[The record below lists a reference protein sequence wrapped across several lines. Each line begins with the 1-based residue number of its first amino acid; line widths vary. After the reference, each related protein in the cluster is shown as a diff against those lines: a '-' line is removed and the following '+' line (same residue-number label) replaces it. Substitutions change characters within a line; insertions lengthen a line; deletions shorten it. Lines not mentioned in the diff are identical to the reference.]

1 MGSTQLVP
9 VPIFY
14 SMSCFRLGRWA
25 LLAVVLAAA
34 GMRGAVGGDEP
45 EASEFPR
52 PAATVLEAQ
61 IALGRRDFS
70 CGSIDGVYGL
80 QTASA
85 VKAFQLKSELPVS
98 GVLDEATKAKLI
110 LDGEPM
116 TQLALSATDLA
127 RLQPLQTTWEKKSEQ
142 TALDYETALEMLAER
157 THSAPALIRRL
168 NPKATWDKV
177 DPTMVFTVP
186 SFPSK
191 NSRPK
196 AERVVIYL
204 ADHVLEPLDGDEKV
218 LGHFPVSIAARVEK
232 RPAGELHVVVL
243 VSNPD
248 YTFEPENFPESEE
261 AKTLGHKLIL
271 PPGPNNPVGMVW
283 IGLDRPGYGIHGTPE
298 PEHVGRTES
307 HGCFRMTNWDAI
319 ALLDYVAIGTPVE
332 VVP

>member
-1 MGSTQLVP
+1 
-9 VPIFY
+9 
-14 SMSCFRLGRWA
+14 MSCFRLGRWA
-25 LLAVVLAAA
+25 VLAVALTSVGAT
-34 GMRGAVGGDEP
+34 RGAVGEEEP
-45 EASEFPR
+45 ETGEFPR
-52 PAATVLEAQ
+52 PVTTVLEAQ

-85 VKAFQLKSELPVS
+85 VKAFQGKAELPIT
-98 GVLDEATKAKLI
+98 GILDEATKAKLT
-110 LDGEPM
+110 LDAEPM
-116 TQLALSATDLA
+116 AQMALSAQDLA
-127 RLQPLQTTWEKKSEQ
+127 RLQPLRPTWQEKSEQ

-177 DPTMVFTVP
+177 DPSMVFTVP
-186 SFPSK
+186 SFPTKS
-191 NSRPK
+191 SRPK
-196 AERVVIYL
+196 AERIVIYL
-204 ADHVLEPLDGDEKV
+204 ADHVLEPLDGDDKV
-218 LGHFPVSIAARVEK
+218 LAHFPVSIAARVEK

-307 HGCFRMTNWDAI
+307 HGCFRMTNWDAVS
-319 ALLDYVAIGTPVE
+319 LLDYVEIGTPVE

>member
-1 MGSTQLVP
+1 M
-9 VPIFY
+9 
-14 SMSCFRLGRWA
+14 
-25 LLAVVLAAA
+25 LAAA
-34 GMRGAVGGDEP
+34 LTVSMAVRGAVGEEEP

-52 PAATVLEAQ
+52 PVATVLEAQ

-85 VKAFQLKSELPVS
+85 VKAFQGMLELPVT
-98 GVLDEATKAKLI
+98 GVLDEATKAKLT
-110 LDGEPM
+110 LEAEPM
-116 TQLALSATDLA
+116 TQLGLSAQDLA
-127 RLQPLQTTWEKKSEQ
+127 RLQPLRPTWQGKSEQ
-142 TALDYETALEMLAER
+142 SALDYETALEMIAER
-157 THSAPALIRRL
+157 AHSAPALIRRL
-168 NPKATWDKV
+168 NPNAIWDRV
-177 DPTMVFTVP
+177 DPAMRFTVP
-186 SFPSK
+186 SFPPK

-196 AERVVIYL
+196 AERIAIYL
-204 ADHVLEPLDGDEKV
+204 TDHVLEPLDADDHV
-218 LGHFPVSIAARVEK
+218 LAHFPVSIAARVEK

-248 YTFEPENFPESEE
+248 YTFEPENFPESDE

-271 PPGPNNPVGMVW
+271 PPGPNNPVGLVW

-307 HGCFRMTNWDAI
+307 HGCFRMTNWDAV